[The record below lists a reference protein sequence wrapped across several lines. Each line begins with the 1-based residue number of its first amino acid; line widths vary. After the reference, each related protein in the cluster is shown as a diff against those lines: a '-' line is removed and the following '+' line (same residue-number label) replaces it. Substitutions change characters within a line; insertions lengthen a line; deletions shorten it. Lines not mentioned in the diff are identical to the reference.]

1 MAEIIQKAKCELCA
15 AFLAILK
22 FIVTRLAQPS
32 TWASIASLF
41 TLLHVSIPDGL
52 WQHIVDA
59 GIAVSGLVGVILNE
73 RGVKVLS
80 GQQDIDGTKN
90 GPNSTQG

>member
-1 MAEIIQKAKCELCA
+1 MSEIIQKAKCEICA
-15 AFLAILK
+15 LFVAVLK
-22 FIVTRLAQPS
+22 FAVTRLAQPS
-32 TWASIASLF
+32 TWASIATLF
-41 TLLHVSIPDGL
+41 TLLHVSIDPGM
-52 WQHIVDA
+52 WQHLVDA

-90 GPNSTQG
+90 GLNSNQG